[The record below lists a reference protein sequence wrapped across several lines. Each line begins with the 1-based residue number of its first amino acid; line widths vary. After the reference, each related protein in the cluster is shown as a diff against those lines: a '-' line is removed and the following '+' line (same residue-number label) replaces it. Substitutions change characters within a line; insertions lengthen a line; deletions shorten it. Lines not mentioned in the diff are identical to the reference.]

1 MAKRFS
7 LFIVSLIIALNLIS
21 AETDTMT
28 IPQLYKTLDSLL
40 IHQPEIMAAK
50 EAHIREI
57 VNPLK
62 TMQLTADQEY
72 ELNMQ
77 LYEEYLAFR
86 FDSAYYYIQ
95 KNVEKQRL
103 TGDVNR
109 FAASAVRFA
118 HILSVS
124 GLFDKAQALLN
135 EIEPGKLN
143 DELRIAYYNQ
153 RVELNLYRSEMAQYS
168 PYFTEYLDSARY
180 YRELLIEIA
189 PKTSFEYITNQGA
202 YYSEHGNVDKAI
214 QLYNDYLK
222 SNTVFDRR
230 YSIITSTLAYFYSL
244 KNNEQQHERFL
255 LMSAINDTKLS
266 ITENRALCDL
276 SEILLKRKDVK
287 HAYTYLLQASADA
300 QAYGTRLRTVQTARL
315 TPLITKAYDMERTQA
330 ELRTQILLI
339 ILSAIALLLFILIL
353 FTLYLI
359 YKRHRDNKKISEM
372 NKELSRHNQEIQLM
386 NSQMKESNR
395 IKDEYIGRFLQ
406 LSSTLIYRGE
416 ERGKMLNRLARERK
430 LEDLYTELKSQ
441 RFLNESIH
449 MFHQNFDTAFLKIFP
464 NFIEEVNRLMQP
476 DKQFDI
482 STDAGR
488 LTTELRILALIRLG
502 IDENQNI
509 ADILRSSLTTIYTY
523 RSKIKARAQSKDSFE
538 DDIRKIATY

>member
-7 LFIVSLIIALNLIS
+7 LFIVSLMIALNLIS

-72 ELNMQ
+72 ELNMR

-464 NFIEEVNRLMQP
+464 NFIEEVNHLMLP
-476 DKQFDI
+476 DKQFEV
-482 STDAGR
+482 SSEAGR

>member
-7 LFIVSLIIALNLIS
+7 LFIVSLMIALDLIS

-72 ELNMQ
+72 ELNMR

-244 KNNEQQHERFL
+244 KNNEQQHERLL

-488 LTTELRILALIRLG
+488 LTTELRIIALIRLG

>member
-7 LFIVSLIIALNLIS
+7 LFIVSLMIALNLIS

-72 ELNMQ
+72 ELNMR

-124 GLFDKAQALLN
+124 GLFEKAQALLN

-244 KNNEQQHERFL
+244 KNNEQQHERLL

>member
-7 LFIVSLIIALNLIS
+7 LFIVSLMIALNLIS

-62 TMQLTADQEY
+62 TMQLTANQEY
-72 ELNMQ
+72 ELNMR

-222 SNTVFDRR
+222 SNAVFDRR

-244 KNNEQQHERFL
+244 KNNEQQHERLL

-464 NFIEEVNRLMQP
+464 NFIEEVNHLMLP
-476 DKQFDI
+476 DKQFEV
-482 STDAGR
+482 SSEAGR

>member
-7 LFIVSLIIALNLIS
+7 LFIVSLMIALNLIS

-72 ELNMQ
+72 ELNMR

-244 KNNEQQHERFL
+244 KNYEQQHERLL

>member
-7 LFIVSLIIALNLIS
+7 LFIVSLMIALNLIS

-72 ELNMQ
+72 ELNMR

-244 KNNEQQHERFL
+244 KNNEQQHERLL

>member
-7 LFIVSLIIALNLIS
+7 LFIVSLMIALNLIS

-72 ELNMQ
+72 ELNMR

-315 TPLITKAYDMERTQA
+315 TPLITKAYDMERSQA

-464 NFIEEVNRLMQP
+464 NFIEEVNHLMLP
-476 DKQFDI
+476 DKQFEV
-482 STDAGR
+482 SSEAGR

>member
-7 LFIVSLIIALNLIS
+7 LFIVSLMIALNLIS

-72 ELNMQ
+72 ELNMR

-244 KNNEQQHERFL
+244 KNNEQQHERLL

-315 TPLITKAYDMERTQA
+315 TPLITKAYYMERTQA

>member
-1 MAKRFS
+1 
-7 LFIVSLIIALNLIS
+7 
-21 AETDTMT
+21 
-28 IPQLYKTLDSLL
+28 
-40 IHQPEIMAAK
+40 
-50 EAHIREI
+50 
-57 VNPLK
+57 
-62 TMQLTADQEY
+62 
-72 ELNMQ
+72 
-77 LYEEYLAFR
+77 
-86 FDSAYYYIQ
+86 
-95 KNVEKQRL
+95 
-103 TGDVNR
+103 
-109 FAASAVRFA
+109 
-118 HILSVS
+118 
-124 GLFDKAQALLN
+124 
-135 EIEPGKLN
+135 
-143 DELRIAYYNQ
+143 
-153 RVELNLYRSEMAQYS
+153 
-168 PYFTEYLDSARY
+168 
-180 YRELLIEIA
+180 
-189 PKTSFEYITNQGA
+189 
-202 YYSEHGNVDKAI
+202 
-214 QLYNDYLK
+214 
-222 SNTVFDRR
+222 
-230 YSIITSTLAYFYSL
+230 
-244 KNNEQQHERFL
+244 
-255 LMSAINDTKLS
+255 
-266 ITENRALCDL
+266 
-276 SEILLKRKDVK
+276 
-287 HAYTYLLQASADA
+287 
-300 QAYGTRLRTVQTARL
+300 
-315 TPLITKAYDMERTQA
+315 MERTQA

>member
-7 LFIVSLIIALNLIS
+7 LFIVSLMIALNLIS
-21 AETDTMT
+21 AESDTMT

-72 ELNMQ
+72 ELNMR

-230 YSIITSTLAYFYSL
+230 YSIITSTLAFFYSL
-244 KNNEQQHERFL
+244 KNNEQQHERLL

>member
-1 MAKRFS
+1 M
-7 LFIVSLIIALNLIS
+7 
-21 AETDTMT
+21 
-28 IPQLYKTLDSLL
+28 
-40 IHQPEIMAAK
+40 
-50 EAHIREI
+50 
-57 VNPLK
+57 
-62 TMQLTADQEY
+62 
-72 ELNMQ
+72 
-77 LYEEYLAFR
+77 
-86 FDSAYYYIQ
+86 
-95 KNVEKQRL
+95 

-244 KNNEQQHERFL
+244 KNNEQQHERLL

>member
-7 LFIVSLIIALNLIS
+7 LFIVSLMIALNLIS

-72 ELNMQ
+72 ELNMR

-222 SNTVFDRR
+222 NNTVFDRR

-244 KNNEQQHERFL
+244 KNNEQQHERLL